1 MTNIKNYLYFV
12 AFVLIFSFLTSP
24 FLVNDEK
31 SLNQTSVSYKVV
43 KGDNLWLIG
52 QKLNI
57 ENISKFIFEV
67 KKVNNLSESSLSID
81 QVIIIP

>member
-1 MTNIKNYLYFV
+1 MINIKNYLYLV
-12 AFVLIFSFLTSP
+12 TFVLIFSFLTSP

>member
-1 MTNIKNYLYFV
+1 MKNLKNYFYLVIF
-12 AFVLIFSFLTSP
+12 LMIFSFITTP
-24 FLVNDEK
+24 FLIEEQK
-31 SLNQTSVSYKVV
+31 SDNLTTVSYKVV

-57 ENISKFIFEV
+57 NNISKFVFEV
-67 KKVNNLSESSLSID
+67 KKVNNLSESSLSVD

>member
-1 MTNIKNYLYFV
+1 VINIKNYFYLV

-24 FLVNDEK
+24 FLVDDQK

>member
-1 MTNIKNYLYFV
+1 MINIKNYFYLV
-12 AFVLIFSFLTSP
+12 AFVLIFSFLFLF
-24 FLVNDEK
+24 FLVNDQK

-57 ENISKFIFEV
+57 EDISKFIFEV

>member
-1 MTNIKNYLYFV
+1 MTNIKNYLYLV
-12 AFVLIFSFLTSP
+12 SFVLIFSFLTSP

>member
-1 MTNIKNYLYFV
+1 MKKFKNCFYLITFV
-12 AFVLIFSFLTSP
+12 MIFSFVTTP
-24 FLVNDEK
+24 FLIEDPK
-31 SLNQTSVSYKVV
+31 IYDHTSLSYKVV

-57 ENISKFIFEV
+57 ENISKFVFEV
-67 KKVNNLSESSLSID
+67 KKVNNLSESSLSVD